1 MDSRFKSSLEKQI
14 SEEIR
19 KSEDMI
25 ASDIMGSRVSE
36 IFTEKMQ
43 SKMNEIAQITDTQV
57 LLTNTIALLR
67 KSVNIL
73 NDSIAEVNV
82 SRREQQGR
90 VNSLKDFYVKFI
102 EIEEIVNSEVR
113 AAQQQEEENQEF
125 GFAEEARR
133 AQQMRRIGQR
143 PEKIKTIR
151 NEES

>member
-25 ASDIMGSRVSE
+25 TSDIMGSRVSE

-57 LLTNTIALLR
+57 LLTSTIALLR

-73 NDSIAEVNV
+73 NDSITEVNV

-90 VNSLKDFYVKFI
+90 VNSLKDFYIKFV

-125 GFAEEARR
+125 GFADEARR